1 MDNKNKMPLISI
13 LIPTYNQTKYLKF
26 ALESAINQTYK
37 NIEIVICDDSTTDDV
52 KNMLKPYIEKNS
64 SIKYYNNGGPLGK
77 KGALNIEKCF
87 ELSNGEYINYLMHDD
102 LFLPEKISSMLNY
115 MLSYDNIGLVTSY
128 RKLINENNEYLQDLN
143 VTQRLISNTAILS
156 GEELGKF
163 TLTNVVNVIGE
174 FTTAFFKKS
183 DISGKILE
191 YYGEDMRCLGDV
203 ALWLKLLRNKDAI
216 YISEPLSQFRI
227 HSEQNTFDKTLEAY
241 GALDWYYLIELS
253 YRNKVYIKDE
263 KQYYKALRKWMRTQS
278 KCIENFLNYD
288 YKEEEIK
295 LLKINL
301 EKYYFQVENKLKI
314 I

>member
-37 NIEIVICDDSTTDDV
+37 NIEIVICDDSTTEDV

-64 SIKYYNNGGPLGK
+64 FIKYYNNGGPLGK

-87 ELSNGEYINYLMHDD
+87 ELSSGEYINYLMHDD

-115 MLSYDNIGLVTSY
+115 MLSYDNVGLVTSY

-143 VTQRLISNTAILS
+143 VTQRLINNTAILS

-203 ALWLKLLRNKDAI
+203 ALWLKLLRNKNAI

-253 YRNKVYIKDE
+253 YRNKLYIKDE

-288 YKEEEIK
+288 SREEEIK